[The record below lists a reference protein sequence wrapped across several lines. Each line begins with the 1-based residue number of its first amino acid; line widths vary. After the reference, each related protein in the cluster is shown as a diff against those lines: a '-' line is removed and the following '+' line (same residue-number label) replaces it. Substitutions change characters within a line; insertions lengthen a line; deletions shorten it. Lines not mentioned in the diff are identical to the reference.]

1 MSEAVTRD
9 WFDKWADE
17 YDDILPRVPEYQMM
31 VKNTVEYAGVK
42 DGDMVLDIGCGTGFL
57 SLKFVDAAE
66 CKLTAIDLSEEMLAV
81 FRDKLNRMSNKG
93 YDFLDLI
100 ELRPGNAVNLPFKD
114 ETFDIVAS
122 SAVMHHVT
130 PEEKPTAL
138 KEIYRVLKPGGKFL
152 LGELNFDTSGDHNDI
167 KRLERLMGNFTT
179 LFTLLIESL
188 GAEVLDKMFD
198 NAKKH
203 LLNDGEYAI
212 SIEKWTDLC
221 KDVGFDVIKREVF
234 PAGIWGVL
242 VLGKETDV

>member
-9 WFDKWADE
+9 WFDEWADE

-31 VKNTVEYAGVK
+31 VKNIVEYAGVK
-42 DGDMVLDIGCGTGFL
+42 DGDTVLDIGCGTGFL
-57 SLKFVDAAE
+57 SLKFVDAVE

-81 FRDKLNRMSNKG
+81 FRDKLNRMNDKG

-100 ELRPGNAVNLPFKD
+100 ELKPGNAVNLPFKD

-130 PEEKPTAL
+130 PGEKPTAL

-203 LLNDGEYAI
+203 LLNHGEYAI
-212 SIEKWTDLC
+212 SIEKWADLC
-221 KDVGFDVIKREVF
+221 KDVGFDVINREVL

-242 VLGKETDV
+242 VLGKETDE